1 MTVDHLRRGLLA
13 ALLGVLASLT
23 AGSIAAAQSYP
34 SRNIR
39 IVVPGGPG
47 TPPDI
52 VTRVVANAIT
62 EAEGWQF
69 VIENKPGAIQTL
81 AGSDV
86 FRSPADGY
94 SIFAQAMPIASA
106 PTMLASM
113 PFNLITDFTPV
124 IRLSASYN
132 VLVVTP
138 SLPANSITD
147 LVALIKSQPDKLT
160 FSSGGAGTP
169 AHLTGEL
176 FKLQNGLRATH
187 VPYPTNFSN
196 AIADLLNGT
205 NQFMFIT
212 TLPVIDLIAAGK
224 LRALAVTAPKRID
237 ALKDVPSVVEQ
248 GFPALVV
255 EEWIGWSVRSGTP
268 EDIVSQLN
276 KAANKALTT
285 SKVKEAFAK
294 IGADP
299 VGGTPE
305 SYGALVKQQVE
316 YWGKIV
322 KDAGIRPQ
330 Q

>member
-1 MTVDHLRRGLLA
+1 MTINQKNRYLLTLLLA
-13 ALLGVLASLT
+13 MLAACVVAT
-23 AGSIAAAQSYP
+23 AAIAQSFP

-39 IVVPGGPG
+39 ILVPGGPG

-52 VTRVVANAIT
+52 VTRVVANAVT
-62 EAEGWQF
+62 ESEGWTF

-81 AGSDV
+81 AGAEV
-86 FRSPADGY
+86 LRSPADGY
-94 SIFAQAMPIASA
+94 TIFAQAMPIASA
-106 PTMLASM
+106 PTMLANMS
-113 PFNLITDFTPV
+113 FNLITDFAPV

-132 VLVVTP
+132 VLVVNP
-138 SLPANSITD
+138 SVAANSIAD
-147 LVALIKSQPDKLT
+147 LVALIRSQPDKLT

-212 TLPVIDLIAAGK
+212 TLPVVDLIAAGK

-248 GFPALVV
+248 GFPNLVV
-255 EEWIGWSVRSGTP
+255 EEWIGLSVKSGTP
-268 EDIVSQLN
+268 EDIIMRLN
-276 KAANKALTT
+276 GAINKVLTT
-285 SKVKEAFAK
+285 QKVKDAFAK
-294 IGADP
+294 IGAVP

-316 YWGKIV
+316 YWGKVV
-322 KDAGIRPQ
+322 KDAGIRPE
-330 Q
+330 

>member
-1 MTVDHLRRGLLA
+1 MRSDQTRSTRLALALGGLALA
-13 ALLGVLASLT
+13 IFTSA
-23 AGSIAAAQSYP
+23 AGGQTYP

-39 IVVPGGPG
+39 ILVPGGPG

-52 VTRVVANAIT
+52 VTRVVANAVA
-62 EAEGWQF
+62 EADGWQF
-69 VIENKPGAIQTL
+69 VVENKPGAIQTL
-81 AGSDV
+81 AGAEAL
-86 FRSPADGY
+86 RNAADGY
-94 SIFAQAMPIASA
+94 TIFAQAMPIASA
-106 PTMLASM
+106 PAMLANM
-113 PFNLITDFTPV
+113 PFNLITDFAPV

-132 VLVVTP
+132 VLVVNP
-138 SLPANSITD
+138 SVQANSIAE

-176 FKLQNGLRATH
+176 FKIQNGLRATH

-212 TLPVIDLIAAGK
+212 TLPVVDLIAAGR
-224 LRALAVTAPKRID
+224 LRAIAVTAPKRID

-248 GFPALVV
+248 GFPGLVV
-255 EEWIGWSVRSGTP
+255 EEWIGFSVKRGTP
-268 EDIVSQLN
+268 EAIIMRLN
-276 KAANKALTT
+276 GAINKVLTT
-285 SKVKEAFAK
+285 PKVKEAFAR
-294 IGADP
+294 IGAVP

-305 SYGALVKQQVE
+305 SYGALIKQQVD

-322 KDAGIRPQ
+322 KEAGLRPE
-330 Q
+330 

>member
-1 MTVDHLRRGLLA
+1 MTTYHFRRALLTAFIAGLA
-13 ALLGVLASLT
+13 AGL
-23 AGSIAAAQSYP
+23 IATSAVAQQYP

-39 IVVPGGPG
+39 ILVPGGAG

-52 VTRVVANAIT
+52 VTRVVANAVT
-62 EAEGWQF
+62 EADGWHF

-81 AGSDV
+81 AGSEV
-86 FRSPADGY
+86 LRNPADGY
-94 SIFAQAMPIASA
+94 TIFAQAMPIASA
-106 PTMLASM
+106 PTMLANM

-132 VLVVTP
+132 VLVVNP
-138 SLPANSITD
+138 SVPANSIAE

-212 TLPVIDLIAAGK
+212 TLPVVDLIAAGK
-224 LRALAVTAPKRID
+224 LRAIAVTAPKRID

-248 GFPALVV
+248 GFPNLVV
-255 EEWIGWSVRSGTP
+255 EEWIGFSVKSSTP
-268 EDIVSQLN
+268 EDIVMRLN
-276 KAANKALTT
+276 TAINKVLTAE
-285 SKVKEAFAK
+285 SVKEAFAK
-294 IGADP
+294 IGAVP
-299 VGGTPE
+299 VGGTPQ

-322 KDAGIRPQ
+322 KEAGIRPE
-330 Q
+330 

>member
-1 MTVDHLRRGLLA
+1 
-13 ALLGVLASLT
+13 
-23 AGSIAAAQSYP
+23 
-34 SRNIR
+34 
-39 IVVPGGPG
+39 
-47 TPPDI
+47 
-52 VTRVVANAIT
+52 
-62 EAEGWQF
+62 
-69 VIENKPGAIQTL
+69 
-81 AGSDV
+81 
-86 FRSPADGY
+86 
-94 SIFAQAMPIASA
+94 
-106 PTMLASM
+106 
-113 PFNLITDFTPV
+113 
-124 IRLSASYN
+124 
-132 VLVVTP
+132 
-138 SLPANSITD
+138 
-147 LVALIKSQPDKLT
+147 
-160 FSSGGAGTP
+160 
-169 AHLTGEL
+169 
-176 FKLQNGLRATH
+176 
-187 VPYPTNFSN
+187 
-196 AIADLLNGT
+196 
-205 NQFMFIT
+205 MFIT

-285 SKVKEAFAK
+285 PKVKEAFAK

>member
-1 MTVDHLRRGLLA
+1 
-13 ALLGVLASLT
+13 
-23 AGSIAAAQSYP
+23 
-34 SRNIR
+34 
-39 IVVPGGPG
+39 
-47 TPPDI
+47 

-69 VIENKPGAIQTL
+69 VIENKPGSIQTL
-81 AGSDV
+81 VGSEV

-94 SIFAQAMPIASA
+94 SIFSQAMPIASA
-106 PTMLASM
+106 PTMLANM
-113 PFNLITDFTPV
+113 PFDLITDFAPV

-138 SLPANSITD
+138 SLPAHSIAD
-147 LVALIKSQPDKLT
+147 LVALIKASLT
-160 FSSGGAGTP
+160 SSRFPPAAP
-169 AHLTGEL
+169 AHRRISPASCSSCRTACA
-176 FKLQNGLRATH
+176 R
-187 VPYPTNFSN
+187 PTFLIRPISPMRSPTCC
-196 AIADLLNGT
+196 T

-224 LRALAVTAPKRID
+224 LRALAVIAPKRID

-248 GFPALVV
+248 GFPNLVV

-268 EDIVSQLN
+268 EEIIAQLN

-285 SKVKEAFAK
+285 PKVKEAFAK

-299 VGGTPE
+299 VGGTPGA
-305 SYGALVKQQVE
+305 YGALVKQQVE

-322 KDAGIRPQ
+322 KEAGIRPQ
-330 Q
+330 

>member
-1 MTVDHLRRGLLA
+1 MRTDQTRSTLLA
-13 ALLGVLASLT
+13 LALSGLALGIFTAT
-23 AGSIAAAQSYP
+23 AGGQPYP

-39 IVVPGGPG
+39 ILVPGGAG

-52 VTRVVANAIT
+52 VTRVVANALT
-62 EAEGWQF
+62 EADGWQF
-69 VIENKPGAIQTL
+69 VVENKPGAIQTL
-81 AGSDV
+81 AGSEV
-86 FRSPADGY
+86 LRNPADGY
-94 SIFAQAMPIASA
+94 TIFAQAMPIASA
-106 PTMLASM
+106 PTMLANM
-113 PFNLITDFTPV
+113 PFNLTTDFEPV

-132 VLVVTP
+132 VLVVNP
-138 SLPANSITD
+138 SVPANSIAE

-176 FKLQNGLRATH
+176 FKIQNGLRATH
-187 VPYPTNFSN
+187 VPYSGSFSN

-212 TLPVIDLIAAGK
+212 TLPVVDLITTGK
-224 LRALAVTAPKRID
+224 LRAIAVTAPKRID

-248 GFPALVV
+248 GFPGLVV
-255 EEWIGWSVRSGTP
+255 EEWIGFSVKSGTP
-268 EDIVSQLN
+268 EDLILRLN
-276 KAANKALTT
+276 SAINKVLTT
-285 SKVKEAFAK
+285 PKVKDAFAK
-294 IGADP
+294 IGALP

-322 KDAGIRPQ
+322 KEAGIRPQ
-330 Q
+330 

>member
-1 MTVDHLRRGLLA
+1 MTFDRMRRDLLA
-13 ALLGVLASLT
+13 LLLAGLAAGVVANV
-23 AGSIAAAQSYP
+23 AVAQP
-34 SRNIR
+34 FPARNIR
-39 IVVPGGPG
+39 ILVGGGPG

-52 VTRVVANAIT
+52 VTRLVANAVSQ
-62 EAEGWQF
+62 AEGWKF

-81 AGSDV
+81 AGSEV
-86 FRSPADGY
+86 FRSAADGY
-94 SIFAQAMPIASA
+94 MIFAQAMPIASA
-106 PTMLASM
+106 PAMLATM

-138 SLPANSITD
+138 SLPVNSVAD
-147 LVALIKSQPDKLT
+147 LVALIRNQPGKFT

-212 TLPVIDLIAAGK
+212 TLPVVDLIAAGK
-224 LRALAVTAPKRID
+224 LHAVAVTAPNRID

-248 GFPALVV
+248 GFP
-255 EEWIGWSVRSGTP
+255 
-268 EDIVSQLN
+268 N
-276 KAANKALTT
+276 
-285 SKVKEAFAK
+285 
-294 IGADP
+294 
-299 VGGTPE
+299 
-305 SYGALVKQQVE
+305 
-316 YWGKIV
+316 
-322 KDAGIRPQ
+322 
-330 Q
+330 